1 MGFREQ
7 AEVTGK
13 TSAGVDDGRHGRKA
27 GERVNRDWNQA
38 GQSAA
43 PLAFRI
49 SAIAAQARSAADT
62 GRTVERPAVT
72 RQETETRRS
81 MT

>member
-1 MGFREQ
+1 MLRK
-7 AEVTGK
+7 A
-13 TSAGVDDGRHGRKA
+13 SATVDWQSGVWVGGVHGRRA

-49 SAIAAQARSAADT
+49 SAIAAQARSAAET
-62 GRTVERPAVT
+62 GKTVERPAVT